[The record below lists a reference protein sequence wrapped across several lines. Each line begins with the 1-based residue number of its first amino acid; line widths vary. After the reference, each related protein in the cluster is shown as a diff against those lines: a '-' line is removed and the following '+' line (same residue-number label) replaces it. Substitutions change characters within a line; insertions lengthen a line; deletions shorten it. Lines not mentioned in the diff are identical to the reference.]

1 MILIGRG
8 SSIVVMAIITHNI
21 FLKLVSYMALIN
33 LWLKETPSGSGFRTS
48 SNALK
53 IMFVK
58 TNRIFFLFLQNIMQL
73 VNDYRK
79 VPKAI
84 DITAFYIYSLI
95 GASRV
100 INFFFFLISI
110 FMNFKLWFKYIP
122 NYAQIDLIPTFY
134 PCIYFYFLRK
144 FNSIV
149 ITTVFLD
156 SPRAEFEF
164 MMLLFTIPIDP
175 DNSSSTSDSEL
186 LQINP
191 TNISDDMDNTN
202 SASQH
207 IRNTTTFAEI
217 ASNVTLP
224 KMNQEIVFNSINNI
238 KQIEYVIAIS
248 KIIPAENIQFVS
260 RIPNNRFCIFFNSQ
274 AVMENLLKT
283 HSSIYVNEIEIP
295 IRRLINASKRI
306 ILSNVYPTI
315 PNQLILNALHD
326 VGIKTSS
333 QITHMKAGFAT
344 DQFSHILSFR
354 RQVYIN
360 LQGSVSQLPN
370 SITVTV
376 ENITFRIFINDDT
389 VTCFQCHKTGHFSSQ
404 CKNIPEQFNTID
416 MTETDME
423 VTNDLSP
430 TSNNNDPLTPNQAN
444 DKGDLTTIDQPQK
457 HSLAELLKASS
468 NKSVN
473 VTSPNPAKRPAPST
487 TSQPPSPK
495 SSHSSNP
502 PLLIKPPNAPEGK
515 TKPSK
520 NLNGKVHKKP
530 KVRTITS
537 SNDSF
542 YSNIDEG
549 SVQLQTPQMSLSLNQ
564 FKDFFENSQGC
575 TDLESLYTEHHSSP
589 ENIIQIITNIYPVV
603 TIKSIKNRL
612 TRLSK
617 ALEKV
622 RNINV
627 SQTFLKI
634 LQWNPN
640 GFFSKLDEINLL
652 PNKYCPISICLQ
664 ETNFVNNKIGSLKNY
679 TIYYKNRTNA
689 DRASGGV
696 AIYVNSNYHSK
707 EIIINTNLEVVAV
720 NVLIK
725 NPITICNLYLPN
737 SHDFEQSDIQNIIN
751 QLPSPFIL
759 LGDFNSHSPVW
770 GCSTLD
776 SQGAKI
782 EQTLFSNND
791 LNILNSGQAKRVSA
805 STGHFSAIDLSFSSS
820 TITPFIDWDVLPEL
834 SSSDHFPIIMTLN
847 HTNSHN
853 HYTGKKNGN

>member
-1 MILIGRG
+1 MG
-8 SSIVVMAIITHNI
+8 
-21 FLKLVSYMALIN
+21 
-33 LWLKETPSGSGFRTS
+33 
-48 SNALK
+48 
-53 IMFVK
+53 
-58 TNRIFFLFLQNIMQL
+58 
-73 VNDYRK
+73 D
-79 VPKAI
+79 
-84 DITAFYIYSLI
+84 
-95 GASRV
+95 
-100 INFFFFLISI
+100 
-110 FMNFKLWFKYIP
+110 
-122 NYAQIDLIPTFY
+122 
-134 PCIYFYFLRK
+134 
-144 FNSIV
+144 
-149 ITTVFLD
+149 
-156 SPRAEFEF
+156 
-164 MMLLFTIPIDP
+164 
-175 DNSSSTSDSEL
+175 
-186 LQINP
+186 NP

-202 SASQH
+202 SAFQH
-207 IRNTTTFAEI
+207 IRNTTTFAVI

-224 KMNQEIVFNSINNI
+224 KMNQAIVFNAINNI

-248 KIIPAENIQFVS
+248 KIIPAKNIQFVS

-306 ILSNVYPTI
+306 ILSNVYPII
-315 PNQLILNALHD
+315 PNQLILNALHE

-360 LQGSVSQLPN
+360 LHGSVSQLPN

-376 ENITFRIFINDDT
+376 ENTTFRIFINDDT
-389 VTCFQCHKTGHFSSQ
+389 VTCFQCHKTWHFSSQ

-457 HSLAELLKASS
+457 HSLAELLKVSS

-502 PLLIKPPNAPEGK
+502 PLLINPPNAPEGK
-515 TKPSK
+515 TQPSK
-520 NLNGKVHKKP
+520 ILNGKVHKKP
-530 KVRTITS
+530 KVRTSTS

-542 YSNIDEG
+542 YSNIDERLNPTKDLFN
-549 SVQLQTPQMSLSLNQ
+549 SNPQMSLSLNP

-575 TDLESLYTEHHSSP
+575 TDLESLCTKHHNSL

-603 TIKSIKNRL
+603 TIKSIKNSL

-627 SQTFLKI
+627 SQTLYAVS
-634 LQWNPN
+634 ND
-640 GFFSKLDEINLL
+640 DET
-652 PNKYCPISICLQ
+652 Y
-664 ETNFVNNKIGSLKNY
+664 
-679 TIYYKNRTNA
+679 
-689 DRASGGV
+689 
-696 AIYVNSNYHSK
+696 
-707 EIIINTNLEVVAV
+707 
-720 NVLIK
+720 
-725 NPITICNLYLPN
+725 
-737 SHDFEQSDIQNIIN
+737 
-751 QLPSPFIL
+751 
-759 LGDFNSHSPVW
+759 
-770 GCSTLD
+770 
-776 SQGAKI
+776 
-782 EQTLFSNND
+782 
-791 LNILNSGQAKRVSA
+791 
-805 STGHFSAIDLSFSSS
+805 
-820 TITPFIDWDVLPEL
+820 
-834 SSSDHFPIIMTLN
+834 
-847 HTNSHN
+847 
-853 HYTGKKNGN
+853 

>member
-1 MILIGRG
+1 MGD
-8 SSIVVMAIITHNI
+8 
-21 FLKLVSYMALIN
+21 K
-33 LWLKETPSGSGFRTS
+33 
-48 SNALK
+48 
-53 IMFVK
+53 
-58 TNRIFFLFLQNIMQL
+58 
-73 VNDYRK
+73 
-79 VPKAI
+79 
-84 DITAFYIYSLI
+84 
-95 GASRV
+95 
-100 INFFFFLISI
+100 
-110 FMNFKLWFKYIP
+110 
-122 NYAQIDLIPTFY
+122 
-134 PCIYFYFLRK
+134 
-144 FNSIV
+144 
-149 ITTVFLD
+149 
-156 SPRAEFEF
+156 
-164 MMLLFTIPIDP
+164 
-175 DNSSSTSDSEL
+175 
-186 LQINP
+186 P

-207 IRNTTTFAEI
+207 IHNTTTFAEI

-224 KMNQEIVFNSINNI
+224 KMNQAIVFNSINNI

-248 KIIPAENIQFVS
+248 KIIPAENIQFK
-260 RIPNNRFCIFFNSQ
+260 IFNLYHAFQRFCIFFNSQ

-315 PNQLILNALHD
+315 PNQLILNALHE

-344 DQFSHILSFR
+344 DQFSHILIH
-354 RQVYIN
+354 IN
-360 LQGSVSQLPN
+360 LQGSVSKLPN

-376 ENITFRIFINDDT
+376 ENTTFRIFINDDT
-389 VTCFQCHKTGHFSSQ
+389 VPCFQCHKTGHFSSQ

-416 MTETDME
+416 MTKTDME

-444 DKGDLTTIDQPQK
+444 DNSDLTTIDQPQK

-473 VTSPNPAKRPAPST
+473 VTSPNPAKRPTPST
-487 TSQPPSPK
+487 TSQPPSPR

-515 TKPSK
+515 TQPSK
-520 NLNGKVHKKP
+520 NLNGKLHKKP
-530 KVRTITS
+530 KVRTSTRLNPTKDLFN
-537 SNDSF
+537 SN
-542 YSNIDEG
+542 
-549 SVQLQTPQMSLSLNQ
+549 PQMSLSLNQ

-575 TDLESLYTEHHSSP
+575 TDLESLCTEHHSSP
-589 ENIIQIITNIYPVV
+589 ENIIQIITNICPVL

-627 SQTFLKI
+627 SQTLYAD
-634 LQWNPN
+634 N
-640 GFFSKLDEINLL
+640 EINILL
-652 PNKYCPISICLQ
+652 NKYCPISICLQ
-664 ETNFVNNKIGSLKNY
+664 ETNFVNNKVGSLKNY

-689 DRASGGV
+689 GRTS
-696 AIYVNSNYHSK
+696 
-707 EIIINTNLEVVAV
+707 EIIINTDLEVVAE

-776 SQGAKI
+776 SRGAKI

-791 LNILNSGQAKRVSA
+791 FNILNSGQDTRVNA
-805 STGHFSAIDLSFSSS
+805 STGHL
-820 TITPFIDWDVLPEL
+820 
-834 SSSDHFPIIMTLN
+834 
-847 HTNSHN
+847 
-853 HYTGKKNGN
+853 